1 MIVFFLA
8 IFHRPWVCQGLW
20 KIAKPP
26 KNCTGWPVEMSNPKM
41 TSNLVFDKMAFSLN
55 SAVVIHPNGPKCLR
69 NEQIPSLLG
78 QDTLWVLLTMV
89 WSHYFAV
96 LSLILA
102 SGVAYSP
109 LASPGAP
116 LDPWNPPDP
125 WYVTPCLTQ
134 KSWVIMGHI

>member
-8 IFHRPWVCQGLW
+8 IFQRPWVCQGLW

-26 KNCTGWPVEMSNPKM
+26 KNCTGWPVEMSNQKM
-41 TSNLVFDKMAFSLN
+41 TSNLVFDEKTFSLN
-55 SAVVIHPNGPKCLR
+55 NTVVMHPNGPKCLR
-69 NEQIPSLLG
+69 NEQILSLLG

-102 SGVAYSP
+102 SGVAESP
-109 LASPGAP
+109 MVPPDAP
-116 LDPWNPPDP
+116 LDPLEPP
-125 WYVTPCLTQ
+125 
-134 KSWVIMGHI
+134 